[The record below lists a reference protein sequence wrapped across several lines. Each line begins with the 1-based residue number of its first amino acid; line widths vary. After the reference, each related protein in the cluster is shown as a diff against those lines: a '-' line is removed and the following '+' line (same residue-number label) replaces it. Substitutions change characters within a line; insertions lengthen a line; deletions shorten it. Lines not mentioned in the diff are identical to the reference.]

1 MRTILLSWPEGRSRT
16 PVIYAGG
23 AAWGAGDLQPRRQLH
38 HSGTGGLCGRTSPT
52 PQVVLRFAA
61 RGRPARRAPANRA
74 AGVTLGLAPRGQAA
88 GPDRLGGQ
96 HAEQVEIGRL
106 FVVENAHLMA
116 GAAGSVEDLE
126 PIRGLD

>member
-61 RGRPARRAPANRA
+61 RAAGRP
-74 AGVTLGLAPRGQAA
+74 
-88 GPDRLGGQ
+88 GGQ

-116 GAAGSVEDLE
+116 GAAGRVEDLE
-126 PIRGLD
+126 PIRGLDQAHRAVDLL